1 MDGGRGSSSGVPSAV
16 KIELWHTDACGLTY
30 IRNSSFE
37 AVVHGQLHGIISMY
51 KSTIF
56 SGPEMTT
63 DRIENIEYIP
73 GKYAKYGIA
82 LITRSTGSVKKKK
95 LGNYELPLKI
105 TGKETCACAES
116 AGRQTSFQHA
126 VL

>member
-16 KIELWHTDACGLTY
+16 KIGLWHTDACGLTY

-63 DRIENIEYIP
+63 DRIEEYRIYSGEIRKIRHCP
-73 GKYAKYGIA
+73 NYSKY
-82 LITRSTGSVKKKK
+82 RFRKKN
-95 LGNYELPLKI
+95 LVIMNY
-105 TGKETCACAES
+105 
-116 AGRQTSFQHA
+116 H
-126 VL
+126 